1 MKIGLIGYGK
11 MGKAIERIA
20 LERGHSIVYKVD
32 SKTTIDQVDL
42 SQADVAIEFT
52 QPGLVIKHIETCL
65 EQKTPVVVG
74 TTAWQDQLPYVATL
88 VTEKTGSLLHASN
101 FSVGVNI
108 LFNINEKLASLMNPH
123 PEYKAQIEEI
133 HHIQKLDA
141 PSGTAVSLAQGIIQ
155 NNHNYTSWKS
165 ETGSWPNTS
174 DHELPIQALREP
186 DVPGTHTISY
196 TSNVDTLTLSHEAHS
211 RDGFALGSII
221 AAEFLY
227 GKKGIYTMRDV
238 LAF

>member
-20 LERGHSIVYKVD
+20 LERGHSIAYKID
-32 SKTTIDQVDL
+32 SQTTIDQVDL
-42 SQADVAIEFT
+42 SLADVAIEFT

-65 EQKTPVVVG
+65 EQRIPVVVG
-74 TTAWQDQLPYVATL
+74 TTGWQDQLAYVATL
-88 VTEKTGSLLHASN
+88 TTEKTGALLHASN

-108 LFNINEKLASLMNPH
+108 LFNINEKLAALMFPH

-155 NNHNYTSWKS
+155 NNKNYHSWKA
-165 ETGSWPNTS
+165 ETGSWPEVNS
-174 DHELPIQALREP
+174 DELPIQALREP

-196 TSNVDTLTLSHEAHS
+196 ISKIDTLTLSHEAHS
-211 RDGFALGSII
+211 RDGFALGSVI
-221 AAEFLY
+221 AAEFLS
-227 GKKGIYTMRDV
+227 GKKGVYTMRDV

>member
-1 MKIGLIGYGK
+1 

-20 LERGHSIVYKVD
+20 LERGHSIVYRID
-32 SKTTIDQVDL
+32 SKNTIGRIDL
-42 SQADVAIEFT
+42 TQADVAIEFT
-52 QPGLVIKHIETCL
+52 RPDLAVKHIEVCL
-65 EQKTPVVVG
+65 DQHVPVVVG
-74 TTAWQDQLPYVATL
+74 TTAWQSDHLEPVSKLVA
-88 VTEKTGSLLHASN
+88 EKNGSLLHASN

-108 LFNINEKLASLMNPH
+108 LFHINEKLAALMSSH

-141 PSGTAVSLAQGIIQ
+141 PSGTAVSLAQGLIA
-155 NNHNYTSWKS
+155 NNKNYNSWKS
-165 ETGSWPNTS
+165 ETGSWPETATS
-174 DHELPIQALREP
+174 ELPIQAIREP

-196 TSNVDTLTLSHEAHS
+196 ISNIDTLTLSHEAHS
-211 RDGFALGSII
+211 RDGFALGSVV
-221 AAEFLY
+221 AAEFLA

>member
-1 MKIGLIGYGK
+1 

-20 LERGHSIVYKVD
+20 LERGHSIVYKID
-32 SKTTIDQVDL
+32 SKNTIDQVDL
-42 SQADVAIEFT
+42 SAADVAIEFT
-52 QPGLVIKHIETCL
+52 QPELVVNHIETCI
-65 EQKTPVVVG
+65 EKQVPIVVG
-74 TTAWQDQLPYVATL
+74 TTAWQNELERVTKL
-88 VTEKTGSLLHASN
+88 VSDENGSLLHASN

-108 LFNINEKLASLMNPH
+108 LFNINEKLAALMSSH

-141 PSGTAVSLAQGIIQ
+141 PSGTAVSLAQGLIE
-155 NNHNYTSWKS
+155 NNQNYTSWKS
-165 ETGSWPNTS
+165 ETGSWPEVTAE
-174 DHELPIQALREP
+174 ELPIQALREP

-196 TSNVDTLTLSHEAHS
+196 ISKIDTLTLSHEAHS
-211 RDGFALGSII
+211 RDGFALGSVI
-221 AAEFLY
+221 AAEFLS

>member
-1 MKIGLIGYGK
+1 

-20 LERGHSIVYKVD
+20 LERGHSVVYKID

-52 QPGLVIKHIETCL
+52 QPGLVINHIETCL
-65 EQKTPVVVG
+65 AQKTPVVVG
-74 TTAWQDQLPYVATL
+74 TTAWQEQLPYVATL
-88 VTEKTGSLLHASN
+88 VTEKGGSLLHASN

-108 LFNINEKLASLMNPH
+108 LFNINEKLAALMFPH

-155 NNHNYTSWKS
+155 NNHTYTSWKS
-165 ETGSWPNTS
+165 ETGSWPS
-174 DHELPIQALREP
+174 VSEHELPIQAVREP

-196 TSNVDTLTLSHEAHS
+196 TSTIDTLTLSHEAHS
-211 RDGFALGSII
+211 RDGFALGSVI
-221 AAEFLY
+221 AAEFLH

>member
-1 MKIGLIGYGK
+1 

-20 LERGHSIVYKVD
+20 LERGHSIVYKID
-32 SKTTIDQVDL
+32 SKNTIDQVDL
-42 SQADVAIEFT
+42 TSADVAIEFT
-52 QPGLVIKHIETCL
+52 QPGLVVKHIETCI
-65 EQKTPVVVG
+65 EKQVPIVVG
-74 TTAWQDQLPYVATL
+74 TTAWQSELERISQLVS
-88 VTEKTGSLLHASN
+88 EKNGSLLHASN

-108 LFNINEKLASLMNPH
+108 LFNINEKLAALMSSH

-141 PSGTAVSLAQGIIQ
+141 PSGTAVSLAQGLIE
-155 NNHNYTSWKS
+155 NNQNYTSWKS
-165 ETGSWPNTS
+165 ETGSWPAVTAK
-174 DHELPIQALREP
+174 ELPIQALREP

-196 TSNVDTLTLSHEAHS
+196 ISKIDTLTLSHEAHS
-211 RDGFALGSII
+211 RDGFALGSVI
-221 AAEFLY
+221 AAEFLS

>member
-1 MKIGLIGYGK
+1 

-52 QPGLVIKHIETCL
+52 QPGLAIKHIETCMA
-65 EQKTPVVVG
+65 QKVPVVVG
-74 TTAWQDQLPYVATL
+74 TTGWQDQLPYVATL

-108 LFNINEKLASLMNPH
+108 LFNINEKLATLMNAH

-155 NNHNYTSWKS
+155 NNHRYTSWKA
-165 ETGSWPNTS
+165 ETGSWPAAA
-174 DHELPIQALREP
+174 DHELPVRALREP

-196 TSNVDTLTLSHEAHS
+196 TSQIDTLTLSHEAHS
-211 RDGFALGSII
+211 RDGFALGSVI
-221 AAEFLY
+221 AAEFLH
-227 GKKGIYTMRDV
+227 GKKGVYTMRDV

>member
-42 SQADVAIEFT
+42 RQADVAIEFT
-52 QPGLVIKHIETCL
+52 QPGLVINHIETCL

-74 TTAWQDQLPYVATL
+74 TTGWQDQLAYVATR
-88 VTEKTGSLLHASN
+88 VTEKGGALLHASN
-101 FSVGVNI
+101 FSIGVNI
-108 LFNINEKLASLMNPH
+108 LFNINEKLAALMFPH

-133 HHIQKLDA
+133 HHVQKLDA

-155 NNHNYTSWKS
+155 NNHKYTSWKA
-165 ETGSWPNTS
+165 ETSSWPVVS

-186 DVPGTHTISY
+186 NVPGTHTISY
-196 TSNVDTLTLSHEAHS
+196 ISTIDTLTLSHEAHS
-211 RDGFALGSII
+211 RDGFALGSVI
-221 AAEFLY
+221 AAEFLH
-227 GKKGIYTMRDV
+227 GKKGIHTMRDV

>member
-1 MKIGLIGYGK
+1 

-20 LERGHSIVYKVD
+20 LERGHSVVYKID
-32 SKTTIDQVDL
+32 SKNTIDQVDL
-42 SQADVAIEFT
+42 TDADVAIEFT
-52 QPGLVIKHIETCL
+52 QPGLVINHIETCI
-65 EQKTPVVVG
+65 EKQVPIVVG
-74 TTAWQDQLPYVATL
+74 TTAWQSELERVSRI
-88 VTEKTGSLLHASN
+88 VSEKNGSLLHASN

-108 LFNINEKLASLMNPH
+108 LFNINEKLAALMSSH

-141 PSGTAVSLAQGIIQ
+141 PSGTAVSLAQGLIE
-155 NNHNYTSWKS
+155 NNQNYTSWKS
-165 ETGSWPNTS
+165 ETGSWPEVAAE
-174 DHELPIQALREP
+174 ELPIQALREP

-196 TSNVDTLTLSHEAHS
+196 ISKIDTLTLSHEAHS
-211 RDGFALGSII
+211 RDGFALGSVI
-221 AAEFLY
+221 AAEFLF

>member
-1 MKIGLIGYGK
+1 

-20 LERGHSIVYKVD
+20 LERGHSVVYKID
-32 SKTTIDQVDL
+32 SKNTIDQVDL
-42 SQADVAIEFT
+42 TVADVAIEFT
-52 QPGLVIKHIETCL
+52 QPGLVIKHIETCI
-65 EQKTPVVVG
+65 EKQVPIVVG
-74 TTAWQDQLPYVATL
+74 TTAWQSELERVSR
-88 VTEKTGSLLHASN
+88 VVSEKNGSLLHASN

-108 LFNINEKLASLMNPH
+108 LFNINEKLAALMSSH

-141 PSGTAVSLAQGIIQ
+141 PSGTAVSLAQGLIE
-155 NNHNYTSWKS
+155 NNENYASWKS
-165 ETGSWPNTS
+165 ETGSWPEVAAE
-174 DHELPIQALREP
+174 ELPIQALREP

-196 TSNVDTLTLSHEAHS
+196 ISKIDTLTLSHEAHS
-211 RDGFALGSII
+211 RDGFALGSVI
-221 AAEFLY
+221 AAEFLF

>member
-1 MKIGLIGYGK
+1 

-20 LERGHSIVYKVD
+20 LERGHSIVYKID
-32 SKTTIDQVDL
+32 SKSTIDQVDL
-42 SQADVAIEFT
+42 TAADVAIEFT
-52 QPGLVIKHIETCL
+52 QPGLVVKHIETCI
-65 EQKTPVVVG
+65 EKQVPIVVG
-74 TTAWQDQLPYVATL
+74 TTAWQSELERVSQFVS
-88 VTEKTGSLLHASN
+88 EKNGSLLHASN

-108 LFNINEKLASLMNPH
+108 LFNINEKLAALMSSH

-141 PSGTAVSLAQGIIQ
+141 PSGTAVSLAQGLIE
-155 NNHNYTSWKS
+155 NNQNYTSWKA
-165 ETGSWPNTS
+165 ETGSWPAVTAE
-174 DHELPIQALREP
+174 ELPIQAVREP

-196 TSNVDTLTLSHEAHS
+196 ISKIDTLTLSHEAHS
-211 RDGFALGSII
+211 RDGFALGSVI
-221 AAEFLY
+221 AAEFLS

>member
-1 MKIGLIGYGK
+1 

-20 LERGHSIVYKVD
+20 LERGHSVVYKID
-32 SKTTIDQVDL
+32 SKNTIDQVDL
-42 SQADVAIEFT
+42 TAADVAIEFT
-52 QPGLVIKHIETCL
+52 QPGLVIKHIETCI
-65 EQKTPVVVG
+65 EKQVPIVVG
-74 TTAWQDQLPYVATL
+74 TTAWQSELERVSRI
-88 VTEKTGSLLHASN
+88 VSEKNGSLLHASN

-108 LFNINEKLASLMNPH
+108 LFNINEKLAALMSSH

-141 PSGTAVSLAQGIIQ
+141 PSGTAVSLAQGLIE
-155 NNHNYTSWKS
+155 NNENYASWKS
-165 ETGSWPNTS
+165 ETGSWPEVAAE
-174 DHELPIQALREP
+174 ELPIQALREP

-196 TSNVDTLTLSHEAHS
+196 ISKIDTLTLSHEAHS
-211 RDGFALGSII
+211 RDGFALGSVI
-221 AAEFLY
+221 AAEFLF

>member
-20 LERGHSIVYKVD
+20 LERGHSIVYKID
-32 SKTTIDQVDL
+32 SKTTIDQIDL
-42 SQADVAIEFT
+42 SLADVAIEFT
-52 QPGLVIKHIETCL
+52 QPNLVINHIEQCL
-65 EQKTPVVVG
+65 EQKTPIIVG
-74 TTAWQDQLPYVATL
+74 TTAWQEKLPYVATL
-88 VTEKTGSLLHASN
+88 VTEKGGSLLHASN

-108 LFNINEKLASLMNPH
+108 LFNINEKLAALMAAH

-155 NNHNYTSWKS
+155 NNHQYSSWKS
-165 ETGSWPNTS
+165 ETGSWPETNI
-174 DHELPIQALREP
+174 HELPIQAVREP

-196 TSNVDTLTLSHEAHS
+196 TSKIDTLTLSHEAHS
-211 RDGFALGSII
+211 RDGFALGSVI
-221 AAEFLY
+221 AAEFLF
-227 GKKGIYTMRDV
+227 GKKGVYTMRDV